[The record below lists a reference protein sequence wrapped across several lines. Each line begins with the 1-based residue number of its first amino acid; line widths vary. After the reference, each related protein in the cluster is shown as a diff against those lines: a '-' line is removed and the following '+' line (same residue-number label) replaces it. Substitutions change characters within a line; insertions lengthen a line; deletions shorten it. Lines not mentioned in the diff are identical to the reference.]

1 MQIEHF
7 KCIVALNKDQNEVV
21 IHSVADDE
29 ETHTE
34 KMKFSVAKY
43 IMKTTKTDQAGRNVT
58 RPSVQLNIYFFRKY

>member
-1 MQIEHF
+1 MSFLFFWHTLHLERNSLMQIEHF

-34 KMKFSVAKY
+34 KMEFSTAKY
-43 IMKTTKTDQAGRNVT
+43 I
-58 RPSVQLNIYFFRKY
+58 